1 MNKLFAELNFRCLRF
16 LVLVGLSYNQ
26 FQSLLESR
34 GLETLANLESFVRS
48 AESGSFSAAA
58 RRLGLTPAA
67 VSRNVAFLERNLG
80 VRLFARSTRGL
91 TLTEAG
97 ERFRRSVQSGLD
109 SIQEAIADIKV
120 NAGQPAGVLKLSAAP
135 GFGMDFL
142 LPLMPEFLER
152 YPGVTPDWV
161 FDSRPLDLIAGG
173 FDAAIGAG
181 FELPSGMVARELA
194 HIHLIAV
201 ASPALL
207 RGKRPPRDPSGL
219 AELPSVVIR
228 SPLTGRVR
236 TQVMRNHAGV
246 EMTAKQQAVMLV
258 NDPDALSRAVVLGL
272 GVGLIPVPHA
282 APHLESGALLR
293 LLPNWYGD
301 VGAIS
306 LYFPSQ
312 KLLPAKTRVFVDF
325 VVEAFRVQKLPQV
338 LSAR

>member
-1 MNKLFAELNFRCLRF
+1 M
-16 LVLVGLSYNQ
+16 
-26 FQSLLESR
+26 
-34 GLETLANLESFVRS
+34 ETLANLESFIRS
-48 AESGSFSAAA
+48 AESASFSAAA

-67 VSRNVAFLERNLG
+67 VSRNVALLERNLG
-80 VRLFARSTRGL
+80 VRLFVRNTRGL

-97 ERFRRSVQSGLD
+97 ERFRLSVQSGLD
-109 SIQEAIADIKV
+109 SIQQAIADIKV

-142 LPLMPEFLER
+142 LPLMPAFLER

-161 FDSRPLDLIAGG
+161 FDSRPQDLIAGG

-181 FELPSGMVARELA
+181 FDLPPGMVARELA
-194 HIHLIAV
+194 RIHLIAV
-201 ASPALL
+201 ASPSVLQ
-207 RGKRPPRDPSGL
+207 GKRRPKDPSDL
-219 AELPSVVIR
+219 AAFPSVVMR
-228 SPLTGRVR
+228 SPMTGRVR

-246 EMTAKQQAVMLV
+246 EVTAKQQPVMLV

-272 GVGLIPVPHA
+272 GVGLIPAPHA
-282 APHLESGALLR
+282 APHLESGSLVR

-306 LYFPSQ
+306 LYFTSQ
-312 KLLPAKTRVFVDF
+312 KLLPAKTRAFIDF
-325 VVEAFRVQKLPQV
+325 VVEAFRVQKLPHI